1 MNILIVLLGCHI
13 AKLLN
18 GRVESSVQFAS
29 NQNNTV
35 DWFLTGGVKYDENTI
50 SEADQMKTRL
60 SSYNETWNYILDTT
74 STNTAENFIAVSAE
88 LKQHIYENVY
98 VVTSEFHYD
107 RASLLAN
114 KLIPNNNFKWI
125 LSDAEMPD
133 SRYLESVHI
142 KNVDADVAK
151 AKYKHMI
158 A

>member
-1 MNILIVLLGCHI
+1 M
-13 AKLLN
+13 
-18 GRVESSVQFAS
+18 
-29 NQNNTV
+29 
-35 DWFLTGGVKYDENTI
+35 
-50 SEADQMKTRL
+50 
-60 SSYNETWNYILDTT
+60 
-74 STNTAENFIAVSAE
+74 
-88 LKQHIYENVY
+88 HIYENVY

-133 SRYLESVHI
+133 SRYWESVHI